1 MLKSVCLSTLLR
13 QWLGPKGPG
22 WGEGRTWA
30 VRGLEVDWRTKAL
43 SHLETKGSVTQA
55 QWA

>member
-30 VRGLEVDWRTKAL
+30 VRGLEADWRTKAL
-43 SHLETKGSVTQA
+43 SHLETEGSVTQA